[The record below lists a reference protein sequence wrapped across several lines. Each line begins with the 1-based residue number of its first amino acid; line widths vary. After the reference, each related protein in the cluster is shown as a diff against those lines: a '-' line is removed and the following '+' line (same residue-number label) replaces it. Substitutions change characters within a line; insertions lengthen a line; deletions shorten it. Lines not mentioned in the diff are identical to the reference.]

1 MYSTKIQQYNVVQHT
16 IFLQTAFISFHII
29 NILHTILYFSGLQA
43 TFALQCDMDKKS
55 EKLSNDLLLKAYRLM
70 MTAKAM
76 AEIYDENRQVCKY
89 VHSTSR
95 GHEAIQLATGFLL
108 EEGDYVSPYYRDES
122 IMLGMG
128 YRPYELMLQLLA
140 KGDDPFTGGRAYYNH
155 PNILRDNMPKII
167 HQSSATG
174 MQAVPT
180 TGVAQGIK
188 YIEKQN
194 LIQYD
199 TPPVVVCSLGDGSV
213 TEGEV
218 SEAFQFAVLHQ
229 LPIIYLVQDNDWGI
243 SVSSDE
249 ARTMDAYEFAA
260 GFKGMERVR
269 VNGSDF
275 SDSYRTMQYTIDWVR
290 KERKPILVHAK
301 VPLLG
306 HHTSGVRK
314 EWYRSEEDL
323 AKHAIDDPGPK
334 LRKKLLDR
342 GVSEEQLDKIA
353 EEERAFAEK
362 EFNEAVNA
370 TEPDPST
377 VSDHVFA
384 PTTVKEEKG
393 NRTPAT
399 GEKVVMVD
407 AALHAIEEIMR
418 DHPEALFY
426 GQDVG
431 GRIGGVFREAATLA
445 QKFGDER
452 VFNTAIQEAYIIG
465 STVGM
470 SAVGLKPI
478 VEVQFADYIY
488 PGLNQLVTEI
498 SKSCYLSCGKYPV
511 SNIIRVPIGAY
522 GGGGPY
528 HSGSVESTLAT
539 IKGIKIAYPS
549 TAADLKG
556 LIKAAFYDPNPV
568 VMLEHKGLYWSKV
581 PGTEAA
587 KTVEPDKDYILPFGK
602 GRVVLEASQE
612 AIDDGDSMCVITYG
626 MGVYWA
632 SNAAKQFNEQVEI
645 IDLRTIF
652 PLDEELIYNTVRK
665 HGKCLVLTEEQLNNS
680 FCEALAGRISQN
692 CFQSLDAPVATYG
705 ALNLPCVPMNMG
717 LEAAMLPTTEKV
729 TEKIREVLSY

>member
-1 MYSTKIQQYNVVQHT
+1 
-16 IFLQTAFISFHII
+16 
-29 NILHTILYFSGLQA
+29 
-43 TFALQCDMDKKS
+43 MDKKT
-55 EKLSNDLLLKAYRLM
+55 ETLSNDILLKAYRLM

-76 AEIYDENRQVCKY
+76 AEVYEANRPICKY

-108 EEGDYVSPYYRDES
+108 QACDYVSPYYRDES
-122 IMLGMG
+122 MMLGMG

-140 KGDDPFTGGRAYYNH
+140 KADDPFTGGRAYYNH
-155 PNILRDNMPKII
+155 PNIRRDNYPTII

-174 MQAVPT
+174 MQAIPT
-180 TGVAQGIK
+180 TGIAQGIQ
-188 YIEKQN
+188 YIEKQK
-194 LIQYD
+194 LIKYP

-229 LPIIYLVQDNDWGI
+229 LPIIFLVQDNDWGI

-275 SDSYRTMQYTIDWVR
+275 SDSYKTMQYTIDWVR
-290 KERKPILVHAK
+290 KERRPILVHAK

-314 EWYRSEEDL
+314 EWYRTDEDM
-323 AKHAIDDPGPK
+323 AKHSVDDPGPK
-334 LRKKLLDR
+334 LRKRLLQK
-342 GVSEEQLDKIA
+342 GISEDLLNEIEAD
-353 EEERAFAEK
+353 ERAYAQS
-362 EFNEAVNA
+362 EFDRAVA
-370 TEPDPST
+370 APEPDPST

-384 PTTVKEEKG
+384 PTPITEEKG
-393 NRTPAT
+393 IRNPGVGDKTM
-399 GEKVVMVD
+399 MVD
-407 AALHAIEEIMR
+407 AALHAVEEIMR

-445 QKFGDER
+445 QKFGDTR

-465 STVGM
+465 STIGM

-498 SKSCYLSCGKYPV
+498 SKSCYLSCGKFPV

-539 IKGIKIAYPS
+539 IKGIKIVYPS
-549 TAADLKG
+549 NAADMKG
-556 LIKAAFYDPNPV
+556 LMKAAYYDPNPV

-581 PGTEAA
+581 PGTEDA
-587 KTVEPDKDYILPFGK
+587 KCIEPDKDYIVPLGK
-602 GRVVLEASQE
+602 GLLVAEASE
-612 AIDDGDSMCVITYG
+612 TAMEIGSSMCIITYG
-626 MGVYWA
+626 MGVHWA
-632 SNAAKQFNEQVEI
+632 KNAAKQFDDQ
-645 IDLRTIF
+645 IDIVDIRTIF

-680 FCEALAGRISQN
+680 FCEALAGRIAQN
-692 CFQSLDAPVATYG
+692 CFQYLDAPVATMG
-705 ALNLPCVPMNMG
+705 ALNLPAVPMNMA
-717 LEAAMLPTTEKV
+717 LEAAMLPNANKV
-729 TEKIREVLSY
+729 ADKIRELLGY